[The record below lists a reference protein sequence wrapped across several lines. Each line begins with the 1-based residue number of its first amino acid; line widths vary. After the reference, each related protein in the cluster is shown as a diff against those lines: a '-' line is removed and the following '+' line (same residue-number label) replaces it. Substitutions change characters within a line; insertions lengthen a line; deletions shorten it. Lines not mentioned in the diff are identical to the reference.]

1 MYSEFVNLRRTDNTM
16 AERRRTD
23 NTMAERR
30 TDNTMAER
38 RTDNTM
44 AERKS
49 TNNDVQHATQKTQS
63 RPKRTPLKCGV
74 EFRCCEG

>member
-1 MYSEFVNLRRTDNTM
+1 MYSEFVN
-16 AERRRTD
+16 RRRTD

-30 TDNTMAER
+30 TDNKMAER
-38 RTDNTM
+38 RTDNAM

-63 RPKRTPLKCGV
+63 RPKRTPLKCGF
-74 EFRCCEG
+74 EFRC

>member
-1 MYSEFVNLRRTDNTM
+1 M

-63 RPKRTPLKCGV
+63 RPKLQEKHDLRNICVTNDH
-74 EFRCCEG
+74 